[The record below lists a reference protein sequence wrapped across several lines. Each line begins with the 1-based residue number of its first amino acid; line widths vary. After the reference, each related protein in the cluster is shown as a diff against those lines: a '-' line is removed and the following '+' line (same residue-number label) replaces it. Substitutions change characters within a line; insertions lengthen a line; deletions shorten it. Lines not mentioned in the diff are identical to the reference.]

1 MDSIPEISKN
11 IIAGIK
17 LEDNVLLTEE
27 NFVKDNQAAD
37 FAMNSEP
44 WRIERANNSV
54 EE

>member
-44 WRIERANNSV
+44 
-54 EE
+54 